1 MQYLQIINFPK
12 TECGLPDQIVIMN
25 QPNLS
30 NLLNPN
36 PNPSLGKR
44 SPSLTE
50 ICPNVLK
57 SEKKVKCEDFGEDQ
71 KIFDTENVK
80 ILNRANEKINLKKI
94 LMLIYEQSNITVTDL
109 SCMNNIEIEML
120 KSLLK
125 RKFNIDIGGAKNFP
139 EDIISRINHY
149 KVNSKTKRFEENAK
163 LVFKRGYK
171 FLLKN
176 FRLTLRPK
184 VRKRELEGMFFDH
197 CFNTGEVDPLGP
209 VAVIVCYF

>member
-1 MQYLQIINFPK
+1 MREI
-12 TECGLPDQIVIMN
+12 
-25 QPNLS
+25 S
-30 NLLNPN
+30 ANP
-36 PNPSLGKR
+36 PNPS
-44 SPSLTE
+44 
-50 ICPNVLK
+50 
-57 SEKKVKCEDFGEDQ
+57 EKKIKCEETEEELA
-71 KIFDTENVK
+71 KFDADSQK

-94 LMLIYEQSNITVTDL
+94 LMLIYEQSNITFRDL

-171 FLLKN
+171 FLVKN

-184 VRKRELEGMFFDH
+184 VRKRELEGMFFDY
-197 CFNTGEVDPLGP
+197 CFSRGEVDPSGP
-209 VAVIVCYF
+209 VAVIVYHFCCKKEIGVLGFEP